1 MGRSNR
7 ICITAHSE
15 VFSGFGLWYG
25 SLCAILN
32 GKVYYIKYTERKI
45 YILKRVQILI
55 KLLICVKKA
64 YIQWVFNAN
73 TTLNL

>member
-1 MGRSNR
+1 MGRSSR
-7 ICITAHSE
+7 ICTAARSE
-15 VFSGFGLWYG
+15 VFSDFGLWYG
-25 SLCAILN
+25 SLWAILN
-32 GKVYYIKYTERKI
+32 GKVYYIKYTERKV

-55 KLLICVKKA
+55 KLLICVEKA